1 MRRNDR
7 EITDLR
13 EILRL
18 MDRCD
23 VVNLAF
29 ADNGEPY
36 VVPVNFGYVSD
47 GETKAVLYFH
57 GAREGRKASLAEKT
71 GRAAFSMYASH
82 TLELAGEGEP
92 ACRSTMKYS
101 SVCGVGSIELV
112 EDREEKRLGL
122 NAIMGQYSEP
132 DEQGFSYEEASVD
145 AVAVWRLTVEEI
157 HGKSSRK
164 QA

>member
-71 GRAAFSMYASH
+71 GVPMPR
-82 TLELAGEGEP
+82 
-92 ACRSTMKYS
+92 TM
-101 SVCGVGSIELV
+101 
-112 EDREEKRLGL
+112 
-122 NAIMGQYSEP
+122 N
-132 DEQGFSYEEASVD
+132 GFSISSPRASATSATWTPPSTLSRSEQTTSARAD
-145 AVAVWRLTVEEI
+145 AIWTATGCTMI
-157 HGKSSRK
+157 FRK
-164 QA
+164 QIRSRPI

>member
-47 GETKAVLYFH
+47 GETKVVLYFH
-57 GAREGRKASLAEKT
+57 GAREGRQGGQRFPCTLPTHWSLQE
-71 GRAAFSMYASH
+71 RESLPAAP
-82 TLELAGEGEP
+82 L
-92 ACRSTMKYS
+92 
-101 SVCGVGSIELV
+101 
-112 EDREEKRLGL
+112 
-122 NAIMGQYSEP
+122 
-132 DEQGFSYEEASVD
+132 
-145 AVAVWRLTVEEI
+145 
-157 HGKSSRK
+157 
-164 QA
+164 

>member
-47 GETKAVLYFH
+47 GETKVVLYFH

-82 TLELAGEGEP
+82 TLAFRAWGGGRACLPLHYEVQQRVRCGKHRAG
-92 ACRSTMKYS
+92 
-101 SVCGVGSIELV
+101 
-112 EDREEKRLGL
+112 
-122 NAIMGQYSEP
+122 
-132 DEQGFSYEEASVD
+132 
-145 AVAVWRLTVEEI
+145 
-157 HGKSSRK
+157 
-164 QA
+164 